1 MELIAFLNLINY
13 IINNLALIIMVQ
25 LKNVYP

>member
-25 LKNVYP
+25 LKNVYH